1 MSYLDI
7 ALCSLTVLVGSTLQG
22 SIGFGMGLF
31 ASPILIL
38 VDERFVPAPILL
50 STWVMTTFLI
60 FRERHAIDVGGLRW
74 AVVGRAVGTLAAA
87 TLLMFLP
94 RDRMPL
100 ICGIM
105 VLIGVAMSLS
115 GLRFHPSRGV
125 LVGAG
130 AMSAV
135 MGTVASIGGPPIAL
149 VYQHGTGA
157 RLRATMSSF
166 FWIGTVMSL
175 AFRKGRGLSHAGHTS
190 RCVDRATRIA
200 LDVGSGR
207 PRLCTPR
214 RPDAGGGR
222 RSCSDCSA
230 ADLIRCFPRVMLWS
244 KSLFVSHLGDLLN

>member
-7 ALCSLTVLVGSTLQG
+7 ALCSLTVLVGATLQG

-100 ICGIM
+100 MCGII
-105 VLIGVAMSLS
+105 VLVGVAMSLS
-115 GLRFHPSRGV
+115 GLRFHPSRSV

-166 FWIGTVMSL
+166 FWIGTAMSL
-175 AFRKGRGLSHAGHTS
+175 VVLRVMGRFGKDEVYLTLVILPGVLIGVIASHWTLAV
-190 RCVDRATRIA
+190 VDRGF
-200 LDVGSGR
+200 VR
-207 PRLCTPR
+207 PVVLTLAAV
-214 RPDAGGGR
+214 AGLAVIVR
-222 RSCSDCSA
+222 Q
-230 ADLIRCFPRVMLWS
+230 LI
-244 KSLFVSHLGDLLN
+244 

>member
-100 ICGIM
+100 ICGII

-115 GLRFHPSRGV
+115 GLRFHPSRSV
-125 LVGAG
+125 LLGAG

-149 VYQHGTGA
+149 LYQHGTGA

-175 AFRKGRGLSHAGHTS
+175 VVLRVMGRFGKDEVYLTLVILPGVLIGLFASHWTLAV
-190 RCVDRATRIA
+190 VDRGF
-200 LDVGSGR
+200 VR
-207 PRLCTPR
+207 PVVLTLAAV
-214 RPDAGGGR
+214 AGLAVIVR
-222 RSCSDCSA
+222 Q
-230 ADLIRCFPRVMLWS
+230 LI
-244 KSLFVSHLGDLLN
+244 